1 MSGIAIVTGG
11 TRGIGRC
18 ISEKLLGA
26 GYKVFVTYARDE
38 QAAASFM
45 ADFPDLSALQIDGRC
60 IDQVQGLRDHILTL
74 GTPSVVVNNAGITG
88 DGIFLNASLE
98 TFNHVMETNFGST
111 LNYCNVFAP
120 VLATA
125 RFGNI
130 INVSSVAASKVK
142 LGNTAYGCAKAAI
155 ERLTLGLALE
165 LARFDVKVNGIAPG
179 FVDTDMFKAFAQ
191 GGELD
196 ILKSIPGRKILQPEE
211 VANMIFLLATRQF
224 NTTGTVIKVG
234 NGENT
239 G

>member
-1 MSGIAIVTGG
+1 MSGIAVVTGG

-18 ISEKLLGA
+18 IAEQFLEA

-38 QAAASFM
+38 QAAARFM
-45 ADFPDLSALQIDGRC
+45 ADFPGLNAVQLDGRR
-60 IDQVQGLRDHILTL
+60 IDQVQALCDRIRLEGVPTVL
-74 GTPSVVVNNAGITG
+74 VNNAGITG
-88 DGIFLNASLE
+88 DGIFLNTSHE
-98 TFNHVMETNFGST
+98 MFHQVMDTNFGST

-120 VLATA
+120 VMAAA

-130 INVSSVAASKVK
+130 INISSVAATKVK

-165 LARFDVKVNGIAPG
+165 LARFNVKINAVAPG

-191 GGELD
+191 GGERD
-196 ILKSIPGRKILQPEE
+196 ILKSIPGRKIMQPEE
-211 VANMIFLLATRQF
+211 VANIVFLLASRQF
-224 NTTGTVIKVG
+224 NTAGSVIKVG
-234 NGENT
+234 NGENI

>member
-1 MSGIAIVTGG
+1 MNGFAVVTGG

-18 ISEKLLGA
+18 IAEKLLGA

-38 QAAASFM
+38 RAATSFM
-45 ADFPDLSALQIDGRC
+45 ADFPEISAVQLDGRI
-60 IDQVQGLRDHILTL
+60 IDQVQALRDRILAEGAL
-74 GTPSVVVNNAGITG
+74 SVLVNNAGITG
-88 DGIFLNASLE
+88 DGIFLNANLE
-98 TFNHVMETNFGST
+98 AFNQVMDTNFGST

-120 VLATA
+120 AMAAA

-130 INVSSVAASKVK
+130 INISSVAATKVK

-191 GGELD
+191 GGERD
-196 ILKSIPGRKILQPEE
+196 ILKSIPGRKIMMPEE
-211 VANMIFLLATRQF
+211 IANIVFLLVSRQL
-224 NTTGTVIKVG
+224 NTTGTILKVG
-234 NGENT
+234 NGENI

>member
-1 MSGIAIVTGG
+1 MSSIAVVTGG
-11 TRGIGRC
+11 TRGIGRR
-18 ISEKLLGA
+18 IAEQFLGA

-45 ADFPDLSALQIDGRC
+45 ADFPDLTAVQLDGRR
-60 IDQVQGLRDHILTL
+60 IDQVQALCDRIRLEGVPAVL
-74 GTPSVVVNNAGITG
+74 VNNAGITG
-88 DGIFLNASLE
+88 DGIFLNTSPDM
-98 TFNHVMETNFGST
+98 FHQVMDTNFGST

-120 VLATA
+120 VMAAA

-130 INVSSVAASKVK
+130 INISSVAATKIK

-165 LARFDVKVNGIAPG
+165 LARFDVKINAVAPG

-191 GGELD
+191 GGERE
-196 ILKSIPGRKILQPEE
+196 ILKSIPGRKIMQPQE
-211 VANMIFLLATRQF
+211 VANMVFLLASRQF
-224 NTTGTVIKVG
+224 NTTGTVVKVG
-234 NGENT
+234 NGENI

>member
-1 MSGIAIVTGG
+1 MNDIAVVTGG

-18 ISEKLLGA
+18 IAEKLLGA

-38 QAAASFM
+38 RAAASFM
-45 ADFPDLSALQIDGRC
+45 ADFPDLSVVQLDGRNVG
-60 IDQVQGLRDHILTL
+60 QVQALRDRILTEGAL
-74 GTPSVVVNNAGITG
+74 SVLVNNAGVTG
-88 DGIFLNASLE
+88 DGIFLNTSHEA
-98 TFNHVMETNFGST
+98 FNQVMDTNFGGT

-120 VLATA
+120 VMATA

-130 INVSSVAASKVK
+130 INISSVAATKVK

-191 GGELD
+191 GSELD
-196 ILKSIPGRKILQPEE
+196 VLKSIPGRTIMAPEE
-211 VANMIFLLATRQF
+211 VANMVLLLVSRQF
-224 NTTGTVIKVG
+224 NTTGTILKVG
-234 NGENT
+234 NGENI

>member
-18 ISEKLLGA
+18 IAEKLLGA
-26 GYKVFVTYARDE
+26 GYKVFVTYACDE
-38 QAAASFM
+38 QAASSLM
-45 ADFPDLSALQIDGRC
+45 AECLGLSALQLDGRR
-60 IDQVQGLRDHILTL
+60 IDQIQLLRDQILAQ
-74 GTPSVVVNNAGITG
+74 GTPSVLVNNAGITG
-88 DGIFLNASLE
+88 DGIFLNAGLE
-98 TFNHVMETNFGST
+98 TFHQVMETNFGST

-120 VLATA
+120 IMAAA

-130 INVSSVAASKVK
+130 INVSSVAATKIK

-179 FVDTDMFKAFAQ
+179 FVDTDMFKAFAK
-191 GGELD
+191 GGERD
-196 ILKSIPGRKILQPEE
+196 IMKSIPGRKIMQPEE
-211 VANMIFLLATRQF
+211 IANIVFLLATRQF
-224 NTTGTVIKVG
+224 NTTGTVIRVG
-234 NGENT
+234 NGENI